1 MRAAY
6 PFLFESLSGRFY
18 MEWEEGALLRLYS
31 TDEPEE
37 IPEELLRERDS
48 FSEMVYREMLEYFS
62 GKRREF
68 EIPLRLIGTDF
79 QCKVWMELA
88 KIPYGETISYG
99 ELAKRIGKPKAAR
112 AVGMANHQ
120 NPLQFLLPCHRVI
133 GRDGSLTGYAGGLEL
148 KKSLLEMEK
157 RVIGNEIQNK

>member
-6 PFLFESLSGRFY
+6 PFLFESLRGRLY

-31 TDEPEE
+31 TGEQEE

-62 GKRREF
+62 GKRRKF

-79 QCKVWMELA
+79 QFKVWMELA
-88 KIPYGETISYG
+88 KIPYGETVSYG

-112 AVGMANHQ
+112 AVGMANHR
-120 NPLQFLLPCHRVI
+120 NRLQFVLPCHRVI
-133 GRDGSLTGYAGGLEL
+133 GGDGGLTGYAGGQEL

-157 RVIGNEIQNK
+157 RVIEKS